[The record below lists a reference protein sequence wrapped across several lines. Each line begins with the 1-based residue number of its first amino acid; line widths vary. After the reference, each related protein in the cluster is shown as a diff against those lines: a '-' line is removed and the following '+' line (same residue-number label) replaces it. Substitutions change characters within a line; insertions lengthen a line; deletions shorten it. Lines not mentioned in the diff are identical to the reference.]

1 MVIIGFLVGL
11 LLVYFLIEHFF
22 CCLRRKKIKIR
33 ILINGTRGKSSITR
47 LVAAALRKA
56 GIRTIAK
63 VSGTEPRIIYPDG
76 EEKRIFRRGHP
87 SIIEQVKF
95 IREAAR
101 YKAEAMVMEVMA
113 LMPKYQ
119 WITEHRMFKSTL
131 GVITNIRAD
140 HLDIMGPTLN
150 NVAEAISGTIPK
162 NSFLVSSEGSLKDFL
177 KQKAIALGTKTAFV
191 SGDTVTDAMMKPFG
205 YLEHRDNVACA
216 LAVCRELNIKEKE
229 ALSGMYEAKPD
240 PGVLRAFYLRVKD
253 KRFEFINAFSA
264 NDPVSTFQIWRRVE
278 KKFVPEQTK
287 IVLINGRKDRIMRS
301 MQLCEFA
308 VSDLPIDYLILT
320 GAGTSQME
328 HRAIQ
333 RGFEPAKIANMS
345 RKKPSDIFERVL
357 ESIPSHGVL
366 FAAGSIGGGGMDI
379 VEYFEEKKDG

>member
-1 MVIIGFLVGL
+1 MVIIGSLIGL
-11 LLVYFLIEHFF
+11 LLVYFLGEHFI
-22 CCLRRKKIKIR
+22 CSLRRKNIKIR
-33 ILINGTRGKSSITR
+33 ILVNGTRGKSSVAR
-47 LVAAALRKA
+47 LIAAALRKS

-63 VSGTEPRIIYPDG
+63 VSGAEPRIIYPDG
-76 EEKRIFRRGHP
+76 EEKKIFRRGHP

-113 LMPKYQ
+113 LVPKYQ

-140 HLDIMGPTLN
+140 HLDVMGPTLN
-150 NVAEAISGTIPK
+150 DVAEAISETIPK
-162 NSFLVSSEGSLKDFL
+162 NSLLISSEDSLGDFL
-177 KQKAIALGTKTAFV
+177 KQKTSALDTKVAFV
-191 SGDTVTDAMMKPFG
+191 SGDSVTDAMMKPFS

-216 LAVCRELNIKEKE
+216 LAVCKELNIEEKE
-229 ALSGMYEAKPD
+229 ALGGMYEAKPD
-240 PGVLRAFYLRVKD
+240 PGVLRTFYLHLKG

-278 KKFVPEQTK
+278 RKFVPEQTK
-287 IVLINGRKDRIMRS
+287 IVLINGRKDRAARS
-301 MQLCEFA
+301 IQLCEFV

-320 GAGTSQME
+320 GAGTLQME
-328 HRAIQ
+328 HNVIQ
-333 RGFEPAKIANMS
+333 RGFNPDKIVNMA
-345 RKKPSDIFERVL
+345 RKKPADIFEKVL
-357 ESIPSHGVL
+357 ELISSHGVL

-379 VEYFEEKKDG
+379 VEYFEERKNG